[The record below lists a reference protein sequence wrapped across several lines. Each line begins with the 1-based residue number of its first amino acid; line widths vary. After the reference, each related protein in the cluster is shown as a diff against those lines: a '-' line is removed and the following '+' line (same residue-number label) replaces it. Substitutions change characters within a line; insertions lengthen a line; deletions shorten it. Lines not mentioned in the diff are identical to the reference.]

1 MEFSNKGVGDK
12 MQSFPFVTDPFNYY
26 TFIDKALPAMTH
38 IEQCLACLYDDQR
51 SPAIAI
57 GVMFTRVVL

>member
-1 MEFSNKGVGDK
+1 

-26 TFIDKALPAMTH
+26 TFIDKALPPITH
-38 IEQCLACLYDDQR
+38 IEQRLACLYDDQR